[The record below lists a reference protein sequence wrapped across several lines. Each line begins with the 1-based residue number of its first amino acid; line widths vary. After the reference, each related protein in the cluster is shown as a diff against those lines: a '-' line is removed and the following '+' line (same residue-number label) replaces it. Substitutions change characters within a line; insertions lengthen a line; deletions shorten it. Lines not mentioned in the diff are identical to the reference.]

1 MLRPTQIAIPTLVRV
16 KDGALDRLGV
26 YLARGRHRAVA
37 VLTSKGLAS
46 PLPDRVAVSLD
57 ENGVEAVARVEVADN
72 DLESTARVFAD
83 LPKKATAVVGVGG
96 GKALDVAK
104 YVGFLSRLPYYA
116 VPTSLSNDGFCSP
129 QSSLTVRGKRR
140 SLPAA
145 LPFGV
150 VIDTAVCR
158 DAPPLLTLS
167 GVGDLVSKFTAVR
180 DWKLAFH
187 AVGEPVDDFAAL
199 MSDGSLHSFLSHP
212 ALDLEGIR
220 LLATALMLNGIA
232 MEICGSS
239 RPASGSEH
247 LISHALDA
255 TSTRPRLHGLQVGVA
270 TYLCSILQR
279 EAAGGGSGEPA
290 GGSPAQAARIAAM
303 FDATGFW
310 DAVAGDP
317 FSRAEWLEAVRI
329 APSIK
334 EGYYTVLSGR
344 DVRPEVEQLLAH
356 DPYLARC
363 FR

>member
-1 MLRPTQIAIPTLVRV
+1 MMRPTQIAIPTLVRA
-16 KDGALDRLGV
+16 KEGALDRLGI
-26 YLARGRHRAVA
+26 YLARGGHNQPA
-37 VLTSKGLAS
+37 VLQSKGLVPALAERAARS
-46 PLPDRVAVSLD
+46 LMQQSVEPVAW
-57 ENGVEAVARVEVADN
+57 VEVADN
-72 DLESTARVFAD
+72 DLESAARLFAE
-83 LPKKATAVVGVGG
+83 LPRSASAVVGLGG

-104 YVGFLSRLPYYA
+104 YIGFLARLPYYA
-116 VPTSLSNDGFCSP
+116 VPTSLSSDGFCSP

-150 VIDTAVCR
+150 IIDTAVCR
-158 DAPPLLTLS
+158 DAPRILTLS

-199 MSDGSLHSFLSHP
+199 ISDGTIHSLMSDP
-212 ALDLEGIR
+212 RLDLESVR

-255 TSTRPRLHGLQVGVA
+255 TSARPRPHGLQVGVA
-270 TYLCSILQR
+270 TYLMSILQ
-279 EAAGGGSGEPA
+279 GENTEK
-290 GGSPAQAARIAAM
+290 IAAL

-310 DAVAGDP
+310 DVVAGDP
-317 FSRAEWLEAVRI
+317 FVRDEWLHAVTI
-329 APSIK
+329 APTVK
-334 EGYYTVLSGR
+334 DNFYTVLSSR
-344 DVRPEVEQLLAH
+344 NVLPEVERLLSS
-356 DPYLARC
+356 DPRLTRC
-363 FR
+363 FC